1 MEHLVQI
8 LMPIRDNDG
17 QPFSR
22 SLLDEVRHE
31 LTEHFSGV
39 TAHMRAPAHGAW
51 EAPEGETQQEDVVIF
66 EVMCERLDRC
76 WWHDYRRNLET
87 RFRQRQVLVRAVPV
101 EKL

>member
-8 LMPIRDNDG
+8 LVPLRDNEG

-22 SLLDEVRHE
+22 SFFDEMRRE

-39 TAHMRAPAHGAW
+39 TTHARAPAQGAW
-51 EAPEGETQQEDVVIF
+51 EAPSGGTQHEDVIIF

-76 WWHDYRRNLET
+76 WWHDYRRHLEA
-87 RFRQRQVLVRAVPV
+87 RLRQKEVVVRAVPV